1 MKKFLLCI
9 LILVFLLFSITA
21 CTPNSAGSSS
31 GSPTELL
38 NYPGLTWDMS
48 PQEVTSA
55 LHLREDQIQTRD
67 DEPSFALGYVPEGE
81 IFGLKPANIV
91 FEFLNIDSEQKLYN
105 VTVTYP
111 EGSGE
116 DIETIK
122 TALEEYYGPLQEEV
136 ILGPDILLSDPE
148 TMTVFQNQPNGD
160 EFYWISDL
168 KLQDLSWTDEK
179 AARAQEYRQEQA
191 PSEDFWKDDK
201 CWQAYMETNPLAT
214 IHLMKLEYPDSID
227 LCQVFFS
234 ADYIGYERM
243 DTAAQ

>member
-1 MKKFLLCI
+1 MTLLNQRLHKPEEERKQKGPDMGTVHIRIRHDNDFAVPQLGKVKLC
-9 LILVFLLFSITA
+9 LLYTSFLLFSITA

-111 EGSGE
+111 EGRC
-116 DIETIK
+116 
-122 TALEEYYGPLQEEV
+122 V
-136 ILGPDILLSDPE
+136 
-148 TMTVFQNQPNGD
+148 
-160 EFYWISDL
+160 
-168 KLQDLSWTDEK
+168 
-179 AARAQEYRQEQA
+179 
-191 PSEDFWKDDK
+191 
-201 CWQAYMETNPLAT
+201 
-214 IHLMKLEYPDSID
+214 
-227 LCQVFFS
+227 
-234 ADYIGYERM
+234 
-243 DTAAQ
+243 